1 MVAAADLASRLG
13 LAGKTVVER
22 IRNLVQGAG
31 LPAELPAHSTTALIH
46 AMRQDKKVKD
56 RRIHF
61 VLPTQIGKVTVVP
74 IGEAD
79 LRAFLRE
86 EALAAHRRRPTRT

>member
-1 MVAAADLASRLG
+1 
-13 LAGKTVVER
+13 
-22 IRNLVQGAG
+22 
-31 LPAELPAHSTTALIH
+31 
-46 AMRQDKKVKD
+46 MRQDKKVKD

-61 VLPTQIGKVTVVP
+61 VLPTQIGKVTVAP